1 MSVKQPITIL
11 IAALGGEGGGVLAEW
26 LVETA
31 LELGYPAQST
41 SIPGVAQ
48 RTGATTYY
56 VEIYP
61 EPFAVLG
68 GRRPV
73 LSLLPV
79 PGCIDLV
86 VASELLEAARTVQAG
101 MVSAERTVLVTSIS
115 RTLTTVEKMALGDG
129 RFDSER
135 LLDVARVHSRQL
147 LALDMDALARGAGT
161 VVSAVMFGAVAAT
174 GIMPF
179 KREAFEAVIKSAGVG
194 VDASLR
200 GFTGAWDA
208 VAALRNGADVGGGD
222 VPVAPSTTSSP
233 PNPAAST
240 VADAF
245 PPAVRDIVTVG
256 YARLREYQDT
266 AYADLYL
273 QRLSRVL
280 AAEQKTDVGE
290 QHDFSVTRE
299 TARFL
304 ALWMAFDD
312 IVRVADLKC
321 RASRFARVRS
331 EVAAHDNDIVR
342 IVDFFKPGMA
352 EFSGLLPVTL
362 ARRMVAWD
370 RRRQARGKAPFGV
383 ALHLRTDSVLGF
395 GILRMLASLR
405 GLRRHGARFGQEQA
419 LIERWLAAVEGA
431 ARTDWPLAL
440 EIALCGR
447 LIKGY
452 GATNDRGKAN
462 LVHIL
467 EHLVTG
473 GSFASTAERAA
484 AILHAR
490 EAALA
495 DEGGKALDL
504 ALLSHG
510 VPPRPVVAQPIRWA
524 HKRASSPAS
533 EHRPA

>member
-1 MSVKQPITIL
+1 MIVKQPITIL

-26 LVETA
+26 LVEAA
-31 LELGYPAQST
+31 LESGYPAQST

-61 EPFAVLG
+61 EPFAALG

-79 PGCIDLV
+79 PGCVDLV
-86 VASELLEAARTVQAG
+86 VASELLEAGRTVQSG
-101 MVSAERTVLVTSIS
+101 MVSAERTVLVTSVS
-115 RTLTTVEKMALGDG
+115 RTLTTAEKMALGDG

-135 LLDVARVHSRQL
+135 LLDVARAHSRQL
-147 LALDMDALARGAGT
+147 LAIDMDALARNAGT

-174 GIMPF
+174 GIMPL
-179 KREAFEAVIKSAGVG
+179 KREAFEAVIRSAGVG

-200 GFTGAWDA
+200 GFAGAWDA
-208 VAALRNGADVGGGD
+208 VSVLRGSAEAGRGD
-222 VPVAPSTTSSP
+222 APVAPSTTPSP
-233 PNPAAST
+233 AKSAAST

-256 YARLREYQDT
+256 YARLREYQDA

-280 AAEQKTDVGE
+280 DAEQKTGVGP

-331 EVAAHDNDIVR
+331 EVAAHEGDIVR
-342 IVDFFKPGMA
+342 IVDYFKPGMA
-352 EFSGLLPVTL
+352 EFAGLLPAAL

-370 RRRQARGKAPFGV
+370 RTRQARGRAPFGV

-395 GILRMLASLR
+395 GVLRVLASLR
-405 GLRRHGARFGQEQA
+405 GLRRHGARYGQEHA
-419 LIERWLAAVEGA
+419 LIARWLAAVEGA
-431 ARTDWPLAL
+431 ARTDWHLAQ
-440 EIALCGR
+440 EIAWCGR

-462 LVHIL
+462 LQHIL
-467 EHLVTG
+467 EHLATG
-473 GSFASTAERAA
+473 GSFASAAARAA
-484 AILHAR
+484 AIAHAR

-504 ALLSHG
+504 ALVSHG
-510 VPPRPVVAQPIRWA
+510 APPRPVVAQPIRWTRKPKSA
-524 HKRASSPAS
+524 PAS
-533 EHRPA
+533 EHRAA